1 MVVAMKNK
9 ISSEGELSAHEKGV
23 IINEMLAK
31 IKGNRL
37 PTKKTAV
44 LNAVALS
51 YNKVRGIYFLA
62 VVFTVTI

>member
-23 IINEMLAK
+23 IINEMLTK

-37 PTKKTAV
+37 PTK
-44 LNAVALS
+44 
-51 YNKVRGIYFLA
+51 
-62 VVFTVTI
+62 